1 MSMEFGI
8 GLLGKYPYKT
18 LISLAQKCEEIGFDQ
33 IWMPDERF
41 YRECYSQLA
50 VIAQNTTKVKLG
62 TAVTDP
68 YSRHPAM
75 TAAALA
81 SVDEISEGRMTLG
94 YGAGV
99 SGFAE
104 MGIKRE
110 KPARA
115 LREAVN
121 VIRPLLQGERVT
133 VEGDVIQVKEAKLD
147 FTPLRPD
154 IPILIAGAAPLVL
167 KTAGR
172 VADGV
177 ILGDY
182 ASTDVVEWGL
192 QQVEK
197 GAKDAGR
204 SLDDLQKTLWLQTF
218 IHPDGKVARDNAR
231 WMVAFVL
238 WGTKGF
244 HDKLGIE
251 LPKELEESLGNLS
264 YHLSPEA
271 AGEVGKLVPDEL
283 VRKFS
288 LAGSP
293 EEITEQIKEQ
303 HEMGIHQVAI
313 HPWAFEEMTSEGAI
327 ELFAEKV
334 IPNFR

>member
-1 MSMEFGI
+1 MLMEFGV

-18 LISLAQKCEEIGFDQ
+18 LISRAQKCEDTGYNQ

-41 YRECYSQLA
+41 YRECYTQLA
-50 VIAQNTTKVKLG
+50 VIAQNTTHVKLG

-75 TAAALA
+75 TATALA
-81 SVDEISEGRMTLG
+81 SIDEISEGRMTLG

-121 VIRPLLQGERVT
+121 VIRPLIQGERVT
-133 VEGDVIQVKEAKLD
+133 VDGDIIKVKGAKLD
-147 FTPLRPD
+147 FTPIRSN
-154 IPILIAGAAPLVL
+154 IPIHIAGAAPLVL

-182 ASTDVVEWGL
+182 ASPDVVQWGL
-192 QQVEK
+192 QQVEG
-197 GAKDAGR
+197 GANESGK
-204 SLDDLQKTLWLQTF
+204 SLDDLQKTVWLQTF

-238 WGTKGF
+238 WGTKAF

-251 LPKELEESLGNLS
+251 LPSELKGNLNFD

-283 VRKFS
+283 VNKFA
-288 LAGSP
+288 LAGTP
-293 EEITEQIKEQ
+293 DEISEQINKLRSV
-303 HEMGIHQVAI
+303 GIQQVAI
-313 HPWAFEEMTSEGAI
+313 HPWDVADVSSENAI
-327 ELFAEKV
+327 DLFAKEV